1 MFDFTH
7 FVSMRIDYFVIFISR
22 TCFTNTTI
30 YLQQITVDLKS
41 DIKITGTLKSVDQY
55 LNVKLDNIKVD
66 TEKYPQFIAIKNLFL
81 RSTSIRYIHLN
92 PACVDTN
99 LLQDASRREAMAIA
113 GEKIAGR

>member
-1 MFDFTH
+1 MKNILLTLTTH
-7 FVSMRIDYFVIFISR
+7 F
-22 TCFTNTTI
+22 
-30 YLQQITVDLKS
+30 QQITVDLKS

>member
-1 MFDFTH
+1 M
-7 FVSMRIDYFVIFISR
+7 
-22 TCFTNTTI
+22 
-30 YLQQITVDLKS
+30 KS

-66 TEKYPQFIAIKNLFL
+66 TEKYPQFIAVKNLFL

-92 PACVDTN
+92 PSYVDTN